1 MYGKRKNPSFSRLSA
16 ILSQGEARFLQD
28 LLHVVGDRVHGLIFD
43 GLYVACHSFRDDV
56 SVALGWQSE
65 ASPVKAW
72 PSSSSPKCLPHSAL
86 CVPLPELSQIPVVEV
101 DLGNCLLNAVMR
113 PCFGG
118 KVGSG
123 LSAAEFHVG
132 TGLIALASSTRQT

>member
-16 ILSQGEARFLQD
+16 ILSQEEARILQE

-86 CVPLPELSQIPVVEV
+86 CVPLPELSQIPVS
-101 DLGNCLLNAVMR
+101 DSGLLNAVMR

-118 KVGSG
+118 KVGVRPIRSRVPCGYRPDCIG
-123 LSAAEFHVG
+123 LKHVPNMSM
-132 TGLIALASSTRQT
+132 A

>member
-1 MYGKRKNPSFSRLSA
+1 M
-16 ILSQGEARFLQD
+16 
-28 LLHVVGDRVHGLIFD
+28 
-43 GLYVACHSFRDDV
+43 
-56 SVALGWQSE
+56 ALGWQSE

-86 CVPLPELSQIPVVEV
+86 CIPLPELSQIPVVEV

-118 KVGSG
+118 TVGVRPIRSRVPCGYRPDCIG
-123 LSAAEFHVG
+123 LKHVPNMSMAQFQTFFLPPKSFRELG
-132 TGLIALASSTRQT
+132 HWYAVRHVDFEYVELFDDHARNVGLRLPIHVFGSW